1 MDTGLLLLALEDFL
15 PVVLSGTAL
24 FVLAGVCGRLDP
36 TAGRYVAAS
45 LVLLVI
51 AGLSKPIYKTLLALS
66 DDTVDLVVLDDL
78 LFWFLAPGFIL
89 LTAGLRS
96 ALRVDRGTS
105 PRIER
110 GWPAAAV
117 GVILAAGV
125 FLAVGSD
132 AWFVVLLAAATLA
145 NVAAV
150 VVLVR
155 WASVYRDVFSAALF
169 AASLVI
175 VFGLAW
181 AAASLEQTIA
191 IQWGEQLFST
201 ASQGLLLWGSLRLS
215 GLVGQTSPPDT
226 GKGST

>member
-1 MDTGLLLLALEDFL
+1 MDTELLLLALEDFL
-15 PVVLSGTAL
+15 PVVLSGAAL
-24 FVLAGVCGRLDP
+24 FVLARACGRLDP
-36 TAGRYVAAS
+36 TAGRYVGAG

-51 AGLSKPIYKTLLALS
+51 GGLSKPIYKTLVALS
-66 DDTVDLVVLDDL
+66 DGAVDLAVLDDL

-96 ALRVDRGTS
+96 ALRVDRGRS

-117 GVILAAGV
+117 GVVLAAGV
-125 FLAVGSD
+125 LLAAGSD
-132 AWFVVLLAAATLA
+132 AWFVLLLAAATLA

-155 WASVYRDVFSAALF
+155 WASVYGDVLTAALF

-181 AAASLEQTIA
+181 AAASLDQTIA

-215 GLVGQTSPPDT
+215 GLVDG
-226 GKGST
+226 G